1 MQRAGKLLARD
12 GLKDRIRLYLEENRK
27 KLRELHDKEALSGR
41 QLAERRSRVIDELI
55 SKAITG
61 LGFSKL
67 SGVSIVALGGY
78 GRDELCPYSDVD
90 LLFLFAPRNES
101 LAKEAVQALLYLL
114 WDLNLEIGHSVRT
127 IDDCMEI
134 SRGDDATIFTS
145 LLDGR
150 FIFGDKKLFDQ
161 LDRIMYQ
168 ELLPEISSKFIEGK
182 IAENE
187 KRIERFGRS
196 VYLIEPHVK
205 EGEGGLRDI
214 HSALWVA
221 KAKFKVRSFR
231 ELLKKGVL
239 LERELRVFEKGLDF
253 LLPIRT
259 ELHYLAGRREDRL
272 SFEWQEKVAR
282 FLGFRDV
289 GELAAVERFMRIYYL
304 RANLTREYSK
314 KLVERSVS
322 KPKVS
327 FQTPKT
333 VFLDNSFII
342 QGGMLSVSKRTIFQ
356 EHPENLIRAF
366 EVADR
371 YGIKMSKYLHDLIR
385 DNVKIIDDNVRRN
398 PGLNASFIWLLKEGK
413 EVANAL
419 FDMNRLRLLGHLI
432 PEFGKIV
439 CMVQHDAYH
448 VYTVDIHSIFMVNE
462 IENLKKGEYE
472 KQFPLVTQIAKEVS
486 KRHILYLACLFH
498 DMGKGEGRDHSQRGA
513 GMIPRISERMGLT
526 EEESDQLEFIVKHH
540 LVMPHFSQRRDIH
553 DDGLI
558 LRFARSVKTLETLSM
573 LYLLSFADIRSVG
586 PDVWTNWKGM
596 LLEQLY
602 KGTANVLARGE
613 FKRETPKR
621 KSRRFIREVIQLLK
635 NEIPESN
642 IRRHLD
648 VMPYT
653 YFLGFSPEK
662 IVYHVKLFE
671 GFGDDT
677 GCDVIYNENE
687 GYDEFTFWGYDKP
700 GVFSQ
705 LCGVLAGS
713 SINILGAR
721 IITRDDGRIVDVFY
735 VNRLGKSTYEDK
747 EIWNKVKSNLHG
759 VLKGEIDVE
768 QLVSRRKRQ
777 KPIYIKPI
785 PQHPT
790 RIDIDNESS
799 DTATVMDIYT
809 NDRVGLLYDI
819 TKTLTKLGL
828 SIDYAKISTK
838 VDQVA
843 DVFYVREIEG
853 GKVFDKKNLENIENK
868 LIEAI
873 DIVA

>member
-1 MQRAGKLLARD
+1 MQRVGKAVVRD
-12 GLKDRIRLYLEENRK
+12 ELKEKIRSYLEENRK
-27 KLRELHDKEALSGR
+27 ELRELHNREVLSGR
-41 QLAERRSRVIDELI
+41 QLVERRSRGVDGLI
-55 SKAITG
+55 SQVLTG

-67 SGVSIVALGGY
+67 SGVSIVALGGD

-90 LLFLFAPRNES
+90 LLFLFAPRSKS
-101 LAKEAVQALLYLL
+101 LAKDIVQELLYLL
-114 WDLNLEIGHSVRT
+114 WDLNFEIGHSVRT
-127 IDDCMEI
+127 IDDCIEV

-161 LDRIMYQ
+161 LDRIMYR

-214 HSALWVA
+214 HSALWIA

-231 ELLKKGVL
+231 ELIEKGVL
-239 LERELRVFEKGLDF
+239 LERELRVFE
-253 LLPIRT
+253 RC
-259 ELHYLAGRREDRL
+259 
-272 SFEWQEKVAR
+272 
-282 FLGFRDV
+282 
-289 GELAAVERFMRIYYL
+289 
-304 RANLTREYSK
+304 
-314 KLVERSVS
+314 VS

-327 FQTPKT
+327 FHTPKT

-342 QGGMLSVSKRTIFQ
+342 QGGMLSVSKRTVFQ
-356 EHPENLIRAF
+356 DHPENLMRAF
-366 EVADR
+366 EVADK

-385 DNVKIIDDNVRRN
+385 DNVKIIDDHVRRN
-398 PGLNASFIWLLKEGK
+398 PELNASFIWLLKEGK

-419 FDMNRLRLLGHLI
+419 FDMNRLRLLGHFI

-573 LYLLSFADIRSVG
+573 LYLFSFADIRSVG
-586 PDVWTNWKGM
+586 PDVWANWEGM
-596 LLEQLY
+596 VLEQLY

-687 GYDEFTFWGYDKP
+687 GYDEFTFWGYDNP
-700 GVFSQ
+700 GGVSH

-735 VNRLGKSTYEDK
+735 VNRLGKSTSEDN
-747 EIWNKVKSNLHG
+747 EIWNKVSSNLYG

-828 SIDYAKISTK
+828 SVDYAKISTK
-838 VDQVA
+838 VDQWG
-843 DVFYVREIEG
+843 DVFYVREIVG
-853 GKVFDKKNLENIENK
+853 GKVFDEKKLEK
-868 LIEAI
+868 
-873 DIVA
+873 

>member
-12 GLKDRIRLYLEENRK
+12 ELKDRVRLYLEENRK
-27 KLRELHDKEALSGR
+27 ELRELHNKEALGGR

-55 SKAITG
+55 SKALTG

-90 LLFLFAPRNES
+90 LLFLFAPRSES
-101 LAKEAVQALLYLL
+101 LAKDAVQALLYLL

-161 LDRIMYQ
+161 LDRIMYR

-205 EGEGGLRDI
+205 EGEGGLREI
-214 HSALWVA
+214 HSALWIA

-231 ELLKKGVL
+231 ELLEKGVL

-314 KLVERSVS
+314 KLIERCVS

-327 FQTPKT
+327 FHTPKT

-342 QGGMLSVSKRTIFQ
+342 QGGMLSVSKRSIFQ
-356 EHPENLIRAF
+356 EQPENLMRAF

-385 DNVKIIDDNVRRN
+385 DNVKIIEDNVRRN
-398 PGLNASFIWLLKEGK
+398 PELNASFIWLLKEGK
-413 EVANAL
+413 EVAKAL
-419 FDMNRLRLLGHLI
+419 FDMNRLRLLGYFI

-448 VYTVDIHSIFMVNE
+448 VYTVDIHSIFMVKE
-462 IENLKKGEYE
+462 IESLVKGEYE
-472 KQFPLVTQIAKEVS
+472 KEFPLLTKIAKELS

-513 GMIPRISERMGLT
+513 AMIPRISERMGLS
-526 EEESDQLEFIVKHH
+526 EEESDQLEFMVKHH
-540 LVMPHFSQRRDIH
+540 LIIPHFSQRRDIH

-573 LYLLSFADIRSVG
+573 LYLISFADIRSVG
-586 PDVWTNWKGM
+586 PEVWTNWKGM
-596 LLEQLY
+596 LLQELY
-602 KGTANVLARGE
+602 MRTAYVLARGE
-613 FKRETPKR
+613 FKRETLKT

-635 NEIPESN
+635 NEISESN

-648 VMPYT
+648 VMPYS

-671 GFGDDT
+671 RLGEDIGI
-677 GCDVIYNENE
+677 DVIYNQNE

-700 GVFSQ
+700 GVFAQ

-713 SINILGAR
+713 GINILGAR

-759 VLKGEIDVE
+759 VLKGETDVE

-790 RIDIDNESS
+790 HIDIDNESS
-799 DTATVMDIYT
+799 DTNTVIDIYT

-853 GKVFDKKNLENIENK
+853 GKIFDKKKLENIKNK
-868 LIEAI
+868 LFEAME
-873 DIVA
+873 IVV

>member
-78 GRDELCPYSDVD
+78 GRDELCPHSDVD
-90 LLFLFAPRNES
+90 LLFLYAHRSVS
-101 LAKEAVQALLYLL
+101 LAKDTVQALLYLL

>member
-1 MQRAGKLLARD
+1 MQRVGKAVVRD
-12 GLKDRIRLYLEENRK
+12 ELKEKIRSYLEENRK
-27 KLRELHDKEALSGR
+27 ELRELHNREVLSGR
-41 QLAERRSRVIDELI
+41 QLVERRSRVVDGLI
-55 SKAITG
+55 SQVLTG

-90 LLFLFAPRNES
+90 LLFLFAPRSKS
-101 LAKEAVQALLYLL
+101 LAKDIVQELLYLL
-114 WDLNLEIGHSVRT
+114 WDLNFEIGHSVRT
-127 IDDCMEI
+127 IDDCIEV

-161 LDRIMYQ
+161 LDRIMYR

-214 HSALWVA
+214 DSALWIA

-231 ELLKKGVL
+231 ELIEKGVL

-272 SFEWQEKVAR
+272 GFEWQDKVAR
-282 FLGFRDV
+282 FLGYRDV

-304 RANLTREYSK
+304 RATLTREYSK
-314 KLVERSVS
+314 KLIERCVS

-327 FQTPKT
+327 FHTPKT

-342 QGGMLSVSKRTIFQ
+342 QGGMLSVSKRTVFQ
-356 EHPENLIRAF
+356 DHPENLVRAF

-371 YGIKMSKYLHDLIR
+371 YGIKMSKYLHDIIR
-385 DNVKIIDDNVRRN
+385 DNVKIIDDYVRRN
-398 PGLNASFIWLLKEGK
+398 TELNASFIWLLKEGK

-419 FDMNRLRLLGHLI
+419 FDMNRLRLLGHFI
-432 PEFGKIV
+432 PEFGKII
-439 CMVQHDAYH
+439 C
-448 VYTVDIHSIFMVNE
+448 
-462 IENLKKGEYE
+462 
-472 KQFPLVTQIAKEVS
+472 
-486 KRHILYLACLFH
+486 
-498 DMGKGEGRDHSQRGA
+498 MGKGEGKDHSQRGA
-513 GMIPRISERMGLT
+513 EMIPRISERMGLS

-540 LVMPHFSQRRDIH
+540 LIMPHFSQRRDIH

-558 LRFARSVKTLETLSM
+558 LRFAKSVKTVETLSM

-596 LLEQLY
+596 LLEELY
-602 KGTANVLARGE
+602 HRAAYVLARGA
-613 FKRETPKR
+613 FKKETPKR

-635 NEIPESN
+635 NEISEPN

-648 VMPYT
+648 VMRCS

-662 IVYHVKLFE
+662 IAYHVKLFE
-671 GFGDDT
+671 RFGEEIGF
-677 GCDVIYNENE
+677 DVIYNQNE
-687 GYDEFTFWGYDKP
+687 GYDEFTFWGFDKP
-700 GVFSQ
+700 GVFSK

-713 SINILGAR
+713 GINILGAR

-735 VNRLGKSTYEDK
+735 VNRLGKSTSEDN
-747 EIWNKVKSNLHG
+747 EIWNKVSSNLYG
-759 VLKGEIDVE
+759 VLKGEMDVE
-768 QLVSRRKRQ
+768 HLVSKRKRQ
-777 KPIYIKPI
+777 KPVYIKPI

-799 DTATVMDIYT
+799 DTATVID
-809 NDRVGLLYDI
+809 DS
-819 TKTLTKLGL
+819 L
-828 SIDYAKISTK
+828 SISI
-838 VDQVA
+838 
-843 DVFYVREIEG
+843 
-853 GKVFDKKNLENIENK
+853 
-868 LIEAI
+868 
-873 DIVA
+873 

>member
-239 LERELRVFEKGLDF
+239 LEMELRVFEKGLDF